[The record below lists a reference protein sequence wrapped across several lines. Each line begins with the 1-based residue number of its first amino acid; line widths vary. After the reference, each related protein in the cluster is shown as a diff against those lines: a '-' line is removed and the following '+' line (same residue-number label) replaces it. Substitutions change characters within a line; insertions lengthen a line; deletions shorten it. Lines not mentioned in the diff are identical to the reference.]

1 MTQPPSH
8 KNNRILVIDD
18 NQAIHADFKK
28 VLAGSDPL
36 TAGLESAG
44 AELFGEEQRT
54 NLFVTFEVDSA
65 FSGEEGLKSV
75 NEAVA
80 KGRPY
85 ALAFV
90 DVRMAPGW
98 DGIETT
104 GRMFKNDPDIQIVIC
119 TAYSDY
125 SWEKMIEKLGQSD
138 RLVILKKPFDTIEVL
153 QLAHAMMEKWDLQ
166 QKARARTGELERMVA
181 ERTQEL
187 QIANEHLKQE
197 MAERVRTEEAL
208 RQAQKMEA
216 VGQLAGGIAHDFNNL
231 LTVIRGYVQC
241 LHSEMN
247 LGANVLE
254 ALREIDA
261 AAERA
266 AKLTSQMLMFSRK
279 KQIRPVPMDVNELLN
294 RTGSM
299 LQRVLGENITLDLQS
314 AAAPLIVQADPVM
327 IEMVILN
334 LSVNSRDAM
343 PDGGHL
349 SIRAEQVNI
358 TVADPGQNTKGRSGM
373 FACLIIQDDGC
384 GIPPEVLP
392 HLFEPFFTTKDVGKG
407 TGLGLASV
415 YGVIKQHAGWIEV
428 ESEPGQGAKFKI
440 FLPIGSAT
448 PPPPKRLPKPEIQVP
463 NGKETILL
471 VEDESSL
478 RRLAKNVL
486 ERHGYHVLEAG
497 SGAEA
502 LSVWSKHSAEVDL
515 LMTDI
520 IMPGGMS
527 GHVLGAQLLEKKA
540 DLKILYTS
548 GYGPD
553 MVGQNFNLEEGV
565 NFLAKAY
572 HPDRLIRTIRRC
584 LEKSA
589 GP

>member
-75 NEAVA
+75 TEAVA

-104 GRMFKNDPDIQIVIC
+104 DRIFKNDSDIQIVIC

-166 QKARARTGELERMVA
+166 QKARARTGELENMVA
-181 ERTQEL
+181 ERTHEL

-197 MAERVRTEEAL
+197 MEERARTEEAL
-208 RQAQKMEA
+208 RHAQKMEA

-247 LGANVLE
+247 LGASVLE

-279 KQIRPVPMDVNELLN
+279 KQIRPVPMDINELLD
-294 RTGSM
+294 RAGAM
-299 LQRVLGENITLDLQS
+299 LRRVLGENIALDVQP

-327 IEMVILN
+327 IEMAVLN

-349 SIRAEQVNI
+349 LIRAEQI
-358 TVADPGQNTKGRSGM
+358 DIPAAEAGQHAKGRPGM
-373 FACLIIQDDGC
+373 FARLTIQDDGC
-384 GIPPEVLP
+384 GIPAEVLP

-415 YGVIKQHAGWIEV
+415 YGVINQHAGWIEV
-428 ESEPGQGAKFKI
+428 ESELGKGSKFII
-440 FLPIGSAT
+440 FLPTGRAN
-448 PPPPKRLPKPEIQVP
+448 PPPKRLTKPEIEVP
-463 NGKETILL
+463 HGKETILL

-502 LSVWSKHSAEVDL
+502 LAVWNKHSAEVNL
-515 LMTDI
+515 LITDI

-527 GHVLGAQLLEKKA
+527 GHVLGAQLLEKMA

-553 MVGQNFNLEEGV
+553 MVGQNPNLEEGV
-565 NFLAKAY
+565 NFLAKPY

-584 LEKSA
+584 LENPA
-589 GP
+589 RT